1 MRPAQITVTGVNT
14 SAAVPLDIYLT
25 PMEVG
30 VKLTPG
36 AGATVSAQYTLDDVF
51 DPTVTPTWFD
61 VPVAALVGA
70 TGVVAGS
77 VKIPMTALRINQ
89 TVGATLSRM
98 RVVQMGIR

>member
-1 MRPAQITVTGVNT
+1 MRPEQISVTGVAA
-14 SAAVPLDIYLT
+14 SGAVPLDIYLT

-30 VKLTPG
+30 VKLVPG
-36 AGATVSAQYTLDDVF
+36 AGATVTVQYTLDDLQ
-51 DPTVTPTWFD
+51 DPTVTPVWFD